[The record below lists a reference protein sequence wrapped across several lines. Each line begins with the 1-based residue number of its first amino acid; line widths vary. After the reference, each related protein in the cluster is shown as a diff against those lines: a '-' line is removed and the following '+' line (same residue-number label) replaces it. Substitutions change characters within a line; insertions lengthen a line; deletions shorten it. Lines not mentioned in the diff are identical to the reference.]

1 MFKRNKP
8 KRYSLLALMLT
19 MLVGCFTACS
29 DGDDNGGSDGYNPS
43 KSVVI
48 TDFIPKKGG
57 VGQKLVVY
65 GNNFGNDTSL
75 VKVKIGGK
83 PATLINVNNEGLYCF
98 VPQGAYKG
106 NIEVT
111 VGDEQQGN
119 QQTATAADNFEYERK
134 MVVGTLCGYR
144 NERDDQ
150 GWRDG
155 SFETVAGFRND
166 GVLRYDPLNHN
177 HLYVCYD
184 GGVGIQLIDFETKQV
199 TTPISSGA
207 FPTNRLRSIDFTLDG
222 QYMLVAV
229 DRDREG
235 NRSPSVY
242 IIKRNA
248 DGTFDMNSDRQLLA
262 AYKQC
267 NGASVHPVN
276 GELYFNS
283 YENGQVFRLDLNKYF
298 ETINN
303 GGTWNPYVIENK
315 DAIEQLFTIQD
326 NNWEFQIDIHPSGK
340 YAYIVVINK
349 HYILRTDYN
358 EKTHKFAA
366 PYIVAGR
373 MGEDRWVDGVGTDAR
388 LSRPFQGVF
397 VKNPTY
403 VAEGRE
409 DVYDFYFADNKNH
422 AVRYLTPDGIVT
434 TYAGR
439 GSSTAAADNNVWG
452 TDNGDLRQVARFRDP
467 TGLAYDE
474 GTNSFYILDTVGRKI
489 RTISLEADE
498 SEQSDDASNE
508 NVEQTTK

>member
-57 VGQKLVVY
+57 RTEACCLWQQLRQRHITREGEDWRQTRHTYQRQQRGLVLLRAS
-65 GNNFGNDTSL
+65 GCL
-75 VKVKIGGK
+75 
-83 PATLINVNNEGLYCF
+83 
-98 VPQGAYKG
+98 QRQHR
-106 NIEVT
+106 
-111 VGDEQQGN
+111 GDCRRRAAGN
-119 QQTATAADNFEYERK
+119 QQTVTAADNFEYERK

-166 GVLRYDPLNHN
+166 GILRYDPLNHK

-184 GGVGIQLIDFETKQV
+184 GGIGIQLIDLEKKQV

-298 ETINN
+298 ETIKN

-409 DVYDFYFADNKNH
+409 DVYDFYFADNKSH
-422 AVRYLTPDGIVT
+422 SIRYLTPDGIVT

-474 GTNSFYILDTVGRKI
+474 GTNLFYILDTVGRKI

>member
-1 MFKRNKP
+1 M
-8 KRYSLLALMLT
+8 
-19 MLVGCFTACS
+19 
-29 DGDDNGGSDGYNPS
+29 
-43 KSVVI
+43 
-48 TDFIPKKGG
+48 
-57 VGQKLVVY
+57 
-65 GNNFGNDTSL
+65 
-75 VKVKIGGK
+75 
-83 PATLINVNNEGLYCF
+83 
-98 VPQGAYKG
+98 
-106 NIEVT
+106 
-111 VGDEQQGN
+111 
-119 QQTATAADNFEYERK
+119 
-134 MVVGTLCGYR
+134 
-144 NERDDQ
+144 
-150 GWRDG
+150 
-155 SFETVAGFRND
+155 
-166 GVLRYDPLNHN
+166 
-177 HLYVCYD
+177 
-184 GGVGIQLIDFETKQV
+184 
-199 TTPISSGA
+199 
-207 FPTNRLRSIDFTLDG
+207 
-222 QYMLVAV
+222 
-229 DRDREG
+229 
-235 NRSPSVY
+235 
-242 IIKRNA
+242 
-248 DGTFDMNSDRQLLA
+248 
-262 AYKQC
+262 
-267 NGASVHPVN
+267 N

-298 ETINN
+298 ETIKN

-373 MGEDRWVDGVGTDAR
+373 MGDQNWADGVGTDAR
-388 LSRPFQGVF
+388 LARPFQGVF

-409 DVYDFYFADNKNH
+409 DVYDFYFADNQSH
-422 AVRYLTPDGIVT
+422 SIRYLTPDGIVT

>member
-184 GGVGIQLIDFETKQV
+184 GGIGIQLIDLEKKQV

-283 YENGQVFRLDLNKYF
+283 YENGQVFRLDLNKY
-298 ETINN
+298 
-303 GGTWNPYVIENK
+303 Y
-315 DAIEQLFTIQD
+315 
-326 NNWEFQIDIHPSGK
+326 PSSG
-340 YAYIVVINK
+340 
-349 HYILRTDYN
+349 
-358 EKTHKFAA
+358 
-366 PYIVAGR
+366 
-373 MGEDRWVDGVGTDAR
+373 
-388 LSRPFQGVF
+388 
-397 VKNPTY
+397 
-403 VAEGRE
+403 
-409 DVYDFYFADNKNH
+409 
-422 AVRYLTPDGIVT
+422 
-434 TYAGR
+434 
-439 GSSTAAADNNVWG
+439 
-452 TDNGDLRQVARFRDP
+452 
-467 TGLAYDE
+467 
-474 GTNSFYILDTVGRKI
+474 
-489 RTISLEADE
+489 
-498 SEQSDDASNE
+498 
-508 NVEQTTK
+508 